1 MRMVRQPSMCSAM
14 LRTVSLVLMSACGTT
29 SATTVGG
36 AASSKWIGPE
46 MPGPLGGVSRTTI
59 YYGPWQCSRVWMDYC
74 QSKCTAQ
81 GHKLMGCIWL
91 ADIKTDWQSRFLGY
105 PMAAGGRLA
114 ITHCCC
120 DYPVVKD
127 IKTRRAIWE
136 RETARFRKQWG
147 DEFGE
152 WPTQADGRN
161 WHGHHIRDL
170 ARGGDPVAPGN
181 VLPTP
186 SETHYQFTDAYPA
199 CYAGTGGWNLVGP
212 DRPYV
217 D

>member
-1 MRMVRQPSMCSAM
+1 MARGPASRSVSCVLLMCAG
-14 LRTVSLVLMSACGTT
+14 ACGPTSVTT
-29 SATTVGG
+29 SGVRASRKWVGPT
-36 AASSKWIGPE
+36 I
-46 MPGPLGGVSRTTI
+46 PGPLGGQSQTTI
-59 YYGPWQCSRVWMDYC
+59 YYGPWQCSGAWMEYC
-74 QSKCTAQ
+74 QGTCTAK
-81 GHKLMGCIWL
+81 GRKLMGCIWL

-105 PMAAGGRLA
+105 PMSAGGRLA

-120 DYPVVKD
+120 DYPLVQN

-136 RETARFRKQWG
+136 RETPRFRKQWSE
-147 DEFGE
+147 EFGA
-152 WPTQADGRN
+152 WPTESDGRN

-170 ARGGDPVAPGN
+170 ARGGDPTAPGN

-186 SETHYQFTDAYPA
+186 PEIHYEFTDAYPA
-199 CYAGTGGWNLVGP
+199 CYGGSSGWNLVGP